1 MWPLLIVAV
10 GLFDTDVLP
19 IFRAKCLSCHSAKV
33 PSGGLALETADDVLR
48 GGKSGGAIVAGK
60 PSDSLLLSLVAA
72 GKMPMGG
79 ARLSDTEITAIRT
92 WIEREDRKPPV
103 AERDVTA
110 ILAAKC
116 WVCHGRREKMG
127 GLDLRTQE
135 SILRGGKS
143 GAAMVAGRPD
153 DSLLVKRIASQE
165 MPPPKLQEQYS
176 VRGLTDDELAKV
188 RQWISDGAR
197 PDFEKPIE
205 VSVASDPAI
214 RVKDREFW
222 AFQTPVRPAGAG
234 IDSLALKPLAPRA
247 NDMTLLRR
255 AYFDLIGLP
264 PTPEEVL
271 AFEADKDPRRYEK
284 LVDRLLASPRYGER
298 WARHWLDAVGYTDSE
313 GGNSGDQT
321 RPHAWRFRDYV
332 IRSLNANK
340 PYDKFLMEQLAG
352 DELFDYRAV
361 KRLTPEQ
368 IETLAATGFWRT
380 APDST
385 YSTEQ
390 NFIPERMDVIAG
402 QIEVLGSAV
411 MGLSVG
417 CARCHD
423 HKYDPIPTRDYY
435 RLVSILTPAYD
446 PYHWLPPVY
455 PCGGVGA
462 KCDEKTTRYLLP
474 TATPEW
480 EEAVSFNA
488 PIEQR
493 VKELQAAAE
502 ASKKDKPALDEQIKK
517 ERAKLKALPLVRAL
531 FDLGPEPPPTRILL
545 RGDATT
551 PGALVGPGAPSILS
565 AAARDYRV
573 EPLAHSSGRRLALAK
588 WLVHPDHPLTA
599 RVMVN
604 RIWQHHFGEGLV
616 TTPGNFGRMG
626 AAPANQKLLDL
637 LAVEFVRGGWDMKA
651 IHRLIMT
658 SATYRQQSGAR
669 AFPLRRMDAENVR
682 DTILQIAGRLENTAF
697 GPADKFKVQPDGEV
711 VTDSTRRSVFVA
723 HRRTQPLSLLE
734 TFDQPFMNPNCVRRG
749 LSVVSS
755 QALHMMNSDLTRENA
770 RYMAGRIIDAVDDD
784 LAKQIE
790 RAYLLAVARRPSAE
804 ETRAALAALER
815 MNAEW
820 EKPLEKDRPAE
831 PVRSR
836 AKWLALATV
845 CHTLMNSAEFLYID

>member
-1 MWPLLIVAV
+1 MWPLLILAA

-313 GGNSGDQT
+313 GGNSGDQA

-480 EEAVSFNA
+480 EEATAFNA

-588 WLVHPDHPLTA
+588 WLVHPEHPLTA

-770 RYMAGRIIDAVDDD
+770 RYMAGRIIDAVGDD

>member
-1 MWPLLIVAV
+1 MWPLLILAA

-19 IFRAKCLSCHSAKV
+19 IFRAKCLSCHSAKA

-313 GGNSGDQT
+313 GGNSGDQA

-423 HKYDPIPTRDYY
+423 HKYDQIPTRDYY

-462 KCDEKTTRYLLP
+462 TCDEKTTRYLLP

-480 EEAVSFNA
+480 EEATAFNA

-588 WLVHPDHPLTA
+588 WLVHPEHPLTA

-770 RYMAGRIIDAVDDD
+770 RYMAGRIIDAVGDD

>member
-1 MWPLLIVAV
+1 MWPLLILAA

-19 IFRAKCLSCHSAKV
+19 IFRAKCLSCHSAKA

-298 WARHWLDAVGYTDSE
+298 WARHWLDAVGYTESE
-313 GGNSGDQT
+313 GGNSGDQA

-480 EEAVSFNA
+480 EEATAFNA

-517 ERAKLKALPLVRAL
+517 ERAKLKALPLVRARV
-531 FDLGPEPPPTRILL
+531 DLGPEPPPTRILV

-588 WLVHPDHPLTA
+588 WLVHPEHPLTA

-770 RYMAGRIIDAVDDD
+770 RYMAGRIIDAVGDD

>member
-1 MWPLLIVAV
+1 M
-10 GLFDTDVLP
+10 
-19 IFRAKCLSCHSAKV
+19 
-33 PSGGLALETADDVLR
+33 
-48 GGKSGGAIVAGK
+48 
-60 PSDSLLLSLVAA
+60 
-72 GKMPMGG
+72 
-79 ARLSDTEITAIRT
+79 
-92 WIEREDRKPPV
+92 
-103 AERDVTA
+103 
-110 ILAAKC
+110 
-116 WVCHGRREKMG
+116 
-127 GLDLRTQE
+127 
-135 SILRGGKS
+135 
-143 GAAMVAGRPD
+143 
-153 DSLLVKRIASQE
+153 
-165 MPPPKLQEQYS
+165 
-176 VRGLTDDELAKV
+176 
-188 RQWISDGAR
+188 
-197 PDFEKPIE
+197 
-205 VSVASDPAI
+205 
-214 RVKDREFW
+214 
-222 AFQTPVRPAGAG
+222 
-234 IDSLALKPLAPRA
+234 
-247 NDMTLLRR
+247 
-255 AYFDLIGLP
+255 
-264 PTPEEVL
+264 
-271 AFEADKDPRRYEK
+271 
-284 LVDRLLASPRYGER
+284 
-298 WARHWLDAVGYTDSE
+298 
-313 GGNSGDQT
+313 
-321 RPHAWRFRDYV
+321 
-332 IRSLNANK
+332 
-340 PYDKFLMEQLAG
+340 
-352 DELFDYRAV
+352 
-361 KRLTPEQ
+361 
-368 IETLAATGFWRT
+368 
-380 APDST
+380 
-385 YSTEQ
+385 
-390 NFIPERMDVIAG
+390 
-402 QIEVLGSAV
+402 
-411 MGLSVG
+411 
-417 CARCHD
+417 
-423 HKYDPIPTRDYY
+423 
-435 RLVSILTPAYD
+435 
-446 PYHWLPPVY
+446 
-455 PCGGVGA
+455 
-462 KCDEKTTRYLLP
+462 
-474 TATPEW
+474 
-480 EEAVSFNA
+480 
-488 PIEQR
+488 
-493 VKELQAAAE
+493 
-502 ASKKDKPALDEQIKK
+502 
-517 ERAKLKALPLVRAL
+517 RAL

-588 WLVHPDHPLTA
+588 WLVHPEHPLTA

-770 RYMAGRIIDAVDDD
+770 RYMAGRIIDAVGDD

-831 PVRSR
+831 PVQSR